1 MFLIAVLTFVI
12 NILIGNTLSL
22 SVIKFLTVLVVACPC
37 SLGLATPLAVVVS
50 TSSSARKGIL
60 IKDSDVLEVASEI
73 DTIVF
78 DKTGTLT
85 YGRPLISKIN
95 NHSNLEEKDILEL
108 LASIEKY
115 SNHPLANGINVKKN
129 KIKVKYDLLAED
141 LVGYGVKAKEN
152 DNVYY
157 ACNGKLLEKLDI
169 SNQYYQEEVSMA
181 QEGNTIIYLV
191 KNKKIIATIG
201 LKDMIRKESK
211 KLLDNL
217 KESNINV
224 MLLSGDNE
232 VTTMKIAKDLGLEKN
247 QVYSGVSP
255 KEKNKII
262 KDLVEK
268 GHKVMM
274 VGDGINDAPSLKT
287 ANIGVSLNSGTD
299 IASSAAN
306 IVLTNNNLLKINDII
321 SISKYTKKIIKQNLF
336 WAIIYNL
343 LMIPLAAGL
352 IKGITISPMI
362 ACIAMIISSLT
373 VTLNSLRIKKT
384 GNIK

>member
-1 MFLIAVLTFVI
+1 
-12 NILIGNTLSL
+12 
-22 SVIKFLTVLVVACPC
+22 
-37 SLGLATPLAVVVS
+37 
-50 TSSSARKGIL
+50 
-60 IKDSDVLEVASEI
+60 
-73 DTIVF
+73 
-78 DKTGTLT
+78 
-85 YGRPLISKIN
+85 
-95 NHSNLEEKDILEL
+95 
-108 LASIEKY
+108 
-115 SNHPLANGINVKKN
+115 
-129 KIKVKYDLLAED
+129 
-141 LVGYGVKAKEN
+141 
-152 DNVYY
+152 
-157 ACNGKLLEKLDI
+157 
-169 SNQYYQEEVSMA
+169 MA